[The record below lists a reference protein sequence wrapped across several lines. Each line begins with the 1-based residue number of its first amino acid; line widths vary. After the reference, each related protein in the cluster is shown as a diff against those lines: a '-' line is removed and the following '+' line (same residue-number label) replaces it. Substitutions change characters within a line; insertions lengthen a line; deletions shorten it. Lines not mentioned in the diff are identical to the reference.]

1 MSDNQYFGKD
11 LEAMT
16 FAINYHQWILEQI
29 KPFIGQCVAEIGAG
43 NGNFSDFILKEN
55 VKALYAFEPS
65 KNMFDILKNKYIDNN
80 KVAAV
85 NDFFE
90 NKSNNYC
97 EFFDSVMYI
106 NVLEHIP
113 NDLEALIHAHN
124 TIKKDGYLLIFVP
137 ALSFLYSDLDKKVGH
152 QRRYSKKTLVDVVTQ
167 AGFKIEKIK
176 YFDLL
181 GILPWYVTFVLLRK
195 TTTKAN
201 VTLYD
206 KIVVPIAKILEK
218 IITPPIGK
226 NLILIA
232 KKL

>member
-29 KPFIGQCVAEIGAG
+29 QPFIGKSVAEIGAG
-43 NGNFSDFILKEN
+43 NGNFSEFILQKDIN
-55 VKALYAFEPS
+55 KLYAFEPS
-65 KNMFDILKNKYIDNN
+65 KNMFDMLKSKYIGNQ
-80 KVAAV
+80 KIEAI

-90 NKSNNYC
+90 NKSNNYA

-113 NDLEALIHAHN
+113 DDLEALMHAHT
-124 TIKKDGYLLIFVP
+124 TIKKEGYLLIFVP
-137 ALSFLYSDLDKKVGH
+137 ALGFLYSDLDKKVGH
-152 QRRYSKKTLVDVVTQ
+152 QRRYSKKMLIDVVTQ
-167 AGFKIEKIK
+167 AGFKIEKVK
-176 YFDLL
+176 YFDVL
-181 GILPWYVTFVLLRK
+181 GILPWYITFVLLGK
-195 TTTKAN
+195 TTSKAN

-206 KIVVPIAKILEK
+206 KIVVPIAKIIEK
-218 IITPPIGK
+218 IITPPLGK